1 MSQDPPGPGLS
12 DALPPIATPTP
23 EGLGVVLGVAVA
35 SRSDDNKAHGSSGLG
50 LALVER

>member
-35 SRSDDNKAHGSSGLG
+35 SRPDDNKAHGSSGLG